1 MRITN
6 SICIYFGVFIGN
18 SEISTSHI
26 FEECFHRESCF
37 YRYFSSINSPVSHYK
52 AIGAIVIL
60 ESLACD
66 VSCSEPSSLSD
77 FTNTTKEIITDNQ
90 VE

>member
-1 MRITN
+1 MRVTD
-6 SICIYFGVFIGN
+6 SVGIYFGVFIGDR
-18 SEISTSHI
+18 EVSTSHI

-37 YRYFSSINSPVSHYK
+37 YWHFSSIDSPISHDK

-66 VSCSEPSSLSD
+66 VSCSKPGSLTG

>member
-37 YRYFSSINSPVSHYK
+37 YRYFSGIDSPVSHYK
-52 AIGAIVIL
+52 AIGAIVVL
-60 ESLACD
+60 KSLVGN
-66 VSCSEPSSLSD
+66 VSCSKPGSLTG
-77 FTNTTKEIITDNQ
+77 FTNTAKEIITDNQ

>member
-1 MRITN
+1 MRVTD
-6 SICIYFGVFIGN
+6 SIGIYFGVFIGDR
-18 SEISTSHI
+18 EVSTSHI

-37 YRYFSSINSPVSHYK
+37 YRYLSSIDSPISHDK

-66 VSCSEPSSLSD
+66 VSCSEPSSLSG

>member
-37 YRYFSSINSPVSHYK
+37 YRYFSGIDSPVSHYK
-52 AIGAIVIL
+52 AIGAIVVL
-60 ESLACD
+60 KSLVGN
-66 VSCSEPSSLSD
+66 VSCSKPGS
-77 FTNTTKEIITDNQ
+77 
-90 VE
+90 